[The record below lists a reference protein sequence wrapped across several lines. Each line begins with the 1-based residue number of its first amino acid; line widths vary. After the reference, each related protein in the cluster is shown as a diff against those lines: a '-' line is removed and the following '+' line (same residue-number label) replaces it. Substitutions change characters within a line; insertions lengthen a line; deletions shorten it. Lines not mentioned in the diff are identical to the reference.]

1 MFDGLT
7 VVGGDDGKMA
17 EIPGIWEIASNT
29 SNCQT
34 WKVFCGRFPD
44 TQNQL
49 T

>member
-7 VVGGDDGKMA
+7 AVGGDDGKMA
-17 EIPGIWEIASNT
+17 EIPGVWEIASNT

-34 WKVFCGRFPD
+34 WKVFYGRFPD